1 MKNAAIPKFDGTNYK
16 RWKDLVGL
24 WEKVTEMDKAKR
36 GPALI
41 LHMSGSAQDIAL
53 AANPEGLTV
62 EKLIELLDKVY
73 AEDNDLAI
81 KCDEFDRLERR
92 KDQSMK
98 EFIHVYE
105 QKINELKDGKVVIP
119 EIVLATKIL
128 RAANLPMNHYLIV
141 RSSCTEMKLQSA
153 KDALLRISEK
163 CPSSKNAKSEQLDFI
178 QVKEEPLDFEHPTM
192 ICDTDY
198 GMHNRFYGHD
208 VDRREIL
215 YSGSNYRRQGQNRS
229 NSKQCFGCGESTH
242 WIKDCPKVNSTNR
255 NPNRQCYGCGDNS
268 HWIKD
273 CPHLRDMQSL
283 IRNMEGSA
291 GPQRYS
297 SDNSNGSRNS
307 PSSLRTHFKEE
318 ERNDCDKSAHQ
329 SEEETDQSNL
339 KIFFLSD
346 VGNEA
351 EDILLLGDTINKAV
365 LDSGASRTVCGK
377 EWYDRYVDSLSQ
389 ETRAGLKELPSDTI
403 FRFGVGKLK
412 ADKVVH
418 LPVKLSDKE
427 ILIEVHVVQ
436 TDIPLLL
443 SLKTMKKMGMQID
456 FEKDRVALEEE
467 TFGLEITSSGH
478 YALSLSQ
485 GMEKNPDV
493 YVSVPI
499 KGGESET
506 HLNTKKKA
514 LKLHWRKEL
523 RKDSETVW
531 RIKKPIYGLNDR
543 VTDSKSFWDNIYSSS
558 QAQDLK
564 LRREVVSIRE
574 QLEMKEVQEV
584 KWIPSELQ
592 LADGL
597 TKGTASPESL
607 IHVLTSGQF
616 NNNL

>member
-1 MKNAAIPKFDGTNYK
+1 MI
-16 RWKDLVGL
+16 
-24 WEKVTEMDKAKR
+24 KATSK
-36 GPALI
+36 
-41 LHMSGSAQDIAL
+41 
-53 AANPEGLTV
+53 
-62 EKLIELLDKVY
+62 Y
-73 AEDNDLAI
+73 
-81 KCDEFDRLERR
+81 F
-92 KDQSMK
+92 
-98 EFIHVYE
+98 
-105 QKINELKDGKVVIP
+105 
-119 EIVLATKIL
+119 
-128 RAANLPMNHYLIV
+128 
-141 RSSCTEMKLQSA
+141 SCQMWV
-153 KDALLRISEK
+153 
-163 CPSSKNAKSEQLDFI
+163 P
-178 QVKEEPLDFEHPTM
+178 
-192 ICDTDY
+192 
-198 GMHNRFYGHD
+198 
-208 VDRREIL
+208 
-215 YSGSNYRRQGQNRS
+215 
-229 NSKQCFGCGESTH
+229 
-242 WIKDCPKVNSTNR
+242 
-255 NPNRQCYGCGDNS
+255 
-268 HWIKD
+268 
-273 CPHLRDMQSL
+273 
-283 IRNMEGSA
+283 
-291 GPQRYS
+291 
-297 SDNSNGSRNS
+297 
-307 PSSLRTHFKEE
+307 
-318 ERNDCDKSAHQ
+318 
-329 SEEETDQSNL
+329 
-339 KIFFLSD
+339 
-346 VGNEA
+346 NEA

-485 GMEKNPDV
+485 GMEKNPDA

-499 KGGESET
+499 KEGESET
-506 HLNTKKKA
+506 HLSTKKKA
-514 LKLHWRKEL
+514 LKLHRRKEL

-543 VTDSKSFWDNIYSSS
+543 VTDSMSFWDNIYSSS

>member
-24 WEKVTEMDKAKR
+24 WEKVTEMDEAKR

-62 EKLIELLDKVY
+62 KKLIELLDKVY

-81 KCDEFDRLERR
+81 KCDEFDRLVRK

-105 QKINELKDGKVVIP
+105 QKISELKDGKVVIP

-141 RSSCTEMKLQSA
+141 RSSCTEMKLQNA

-163 CPSSKNAKSEQLDFI
+163 CPSSKTTKSEQLDFI

-198 GMHNRFYGHD
+198 GMHNTYYGHD

-215 YSGSNYRRQGQNRS
+215 YSGSNYRRQGLNRS
-229 NSKQCFGCGESTH
+229 TSKQCFGCGESTH
-242 WIKDCPKVNSTNR
+242 WIKDCPKVNSINK

-283 IRNMEGSA
+283 VRNM
-291 GPQRYS
+291 
-297 SDNSNGSRNS
+297 
-307 PSSLRTHFKEE
+307 KEE
-318 ERNDCDKSAHQ
+318 ERNECDKSAHQ
-329 SEEETDQSNL
+329 SEEETDHSNL

-351 EDILLLGDTINKAV
+351 EDILLLEETINKAV

-377 EWYDRYVDSLSQ
+377 EWYDCYVDSLSQ

-412 ADKVVH
+412 ADKLVH

-427 ILIEVHVVQ
+427 ILLEVHVVQ

-456 FEKDRVALEEE
+456 FERDKVALEEE

-499 KGGESET
+499 KEGKSET
-506 HLNTKKKA
+506 HLNTNKKA
-514 LKLHWRKEL
+514 LKLHQRFAHAKSKRIIKFLENAGKKDKDRK
-523 RKDSETVW
+523 
-531 RIKKPIYGLNDR
+531 
-543 VTDSKSFWDNIYSSS
+543 
-558 QAQDLK
+558 
-564 LRREVVSIRE
+564 EVVSIRE

-607 IHVLTSGQF
+607 IHVLTTGQF